1 VNAAWPTRERW
12 TLEVEAG
19 TMDAMRLVPVY
30 ESLDPVRGLLVRGLL
45 ESDGIRVLA
54 KGEGSDPYRM
64 GPVILLVP
72 EDDVPRARELV
83 AASEAGTL
91 DLAPDEGPATGLA
104 D

>member
-1 VNAAWPTRERW
+1 
-12 TLEVEAG
+12 
-19 TMDAMRLVPVY
+19 MDAMRLVPVY
-30 ESLDPVRGLLVRGLL
+30 ESLDTVRGLLVRGLL

-54 KGEGSDPYRM
+54 KGEDTGPYRM
-64 GPVILLVP
+64 GPVILLVR

-83 AASEAGTL
+83 TASEAGTL